1 MIDTVESVQ
10 RYFTKRLSGLSQLS
24 YRDRLV
30 KLDLQTLER
39 RRLVYDLVFC
49 YKILHG
55 LCEVSLP
62 DELSSSNTRGNNLKL
77 AKHFCYNDVRKYFF
91 NNRVVDAWNN
101 LSNNVVLSP
110 SFAIF

>member
-1 MIDTVESVQ
+1 MIDKVESVQ

-30 KLDLQTLER
+30 NLNLETLER
-39 RRLVYDLVFC
+39 RRLVFSFFC

-55 LCEVSLP
+55 LCEVSLAV
-62 DELSSSNTRGNNLKL
+62 ELSCSNTRRNNLKL
-77 AKHFCYNDVRKYFF
+77 AKHFCYKDVREYFF

-101 LSNNVVLSP
+101 LIDS
-110 SFAIF
+110 